1 MNWLVKPLQDILEWS
16 FEFLQLAEWT
26 PNTIFIIV
34 ILFGLAYWTFFW
46 QPKYNKEAESNSDQL
61 Q

>member
-1 MNWLVKPLQDILEWS
+1 MNWLVKPLQDIFEWT
-16 FEFLQLAEWT
+16 FEFLKIAEWT

-46 QPKYNKEAESNSDQL
+46 QVKYNKEAESNSDQL